1 MTKSVCNNSSHTSLM
16 CFNSHWLDVDTLG
29 FLNLFYLFNVIRP
42 LVWCKMPKVNMG
54 FLLLFFWQWL
64 TVRGVSVSE
73 ETGRHGDKDS
83 YVKALFL
90 WLANKTDE
98 LAINWNHSR
107 RLRFRCVCSRC
118 WHVQLWHWN
127 EMICCLKKKQRKKNL
142 FILSSWCE
150 EGKTFFFL
158 CEEQC
163 QWC

>member
-29 FLNLFYLFNVIRP
+29 FLNLFYLCNVICP
-42 LVWCKMPKVNMG
+42 LVWCKMPKVNMR
-54 FLLLFFWQWL
+54 FLLFFWQWL

-73 ETGRHGDKDS
+73 ETGRHGDKDT
-83 YVKALFL
+83 VMWKPCFCG
-90 WLANKTDE
+90 WLIKQMSWQSTETTVVVSGSDVFAVDADTSNCGT
-98 LAINWNHSR
+98 
-107 RLRFRCVCSRC
+107 
-118 WHVQLWHWN
+118 
-127 EMICCLKKKQRKKNL
+127 EMKWFVVLKKTKKKNL